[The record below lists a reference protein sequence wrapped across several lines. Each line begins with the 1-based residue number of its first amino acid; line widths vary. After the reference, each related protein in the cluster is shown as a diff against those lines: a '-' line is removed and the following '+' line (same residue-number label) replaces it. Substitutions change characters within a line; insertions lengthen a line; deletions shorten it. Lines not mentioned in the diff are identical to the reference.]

1 MIDLTQVLTFSE
13 AAEKWGL
20 ANGNTLRKAVERK
33 RFHSDEIRKS
43 GDVWLTTY
51 QAMLRVFGHPR
62 QSEIIISMEQMYQ
75 LVSKIIYKDEKAQK
89 ELQTIFDKIDETI
102 INHKTVTVIA
112 SSQQPESIIMI
123 IKSENDVEVLKKRV
137 ERYISS
143 ISV

>member
-1 MIDLTQVLTFSE
+1 MVNNISSY
-13 AAEKWGL
+13 AAC
-20 ANGNTLRKAVERK
+20 
-33 RFHSDEIRKS
+33 
-43 GDVWLTTY
+43 
-51 QAMLRVFGHPR
+51 FGQPR